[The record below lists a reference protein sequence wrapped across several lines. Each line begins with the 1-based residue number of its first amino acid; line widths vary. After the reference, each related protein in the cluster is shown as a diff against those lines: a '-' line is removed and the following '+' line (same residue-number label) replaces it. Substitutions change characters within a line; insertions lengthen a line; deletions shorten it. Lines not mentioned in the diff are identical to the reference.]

1 MKKATRVRVNM
12 NFDLKKLLD
21 EKILLF
27 DGGMG
32 TMLIGA
38 GLRENEIPESWIYSR
53 REELFDIHI
62 KYIEAGADV
71 IQTNTFGASGIKLSS
86 SRAGAMLDPEETNRR
101 GAAIARGALE
111 RFKDRDLLVA
121 GDIGPTGRFFPPVGN
136 LREDDARNSFMQQA
150 RALDQGG
157 ADFFLIET
165 MSDLREAVEAL
176 RGAKE
181 ASEKPVVVELTFDKK
196 PKGYFTLMG
205 NTLREAAETLEREGA
220 DMIGANCT
228 LSSNSMIGLARE
240 LRAQTD
246 MPLLFQ
252 PNAGQPVLTDG
263 KTHYTQSPED
273 FAEDIGK
280 IAREGADAVGGC
292 CGTTPEFIRMIREK
306 LEELEK

>member
-1 MKKATRVRVNM
+1 M

-32 TMLIGA
+32 TMIIEA
-38 GLRENEIPESWIYSR
+38 GLQENEIPESWIYSR
-53 REELFDIHI
+53 REELFNIHV

-71 IQTNTFGASGIKLSS
+71 IQTNTFGASSIKLSS
-86 SRAGAMLDPEETNRR
+86 SRAGAMLDPEETNRK
-101 GAAIARGALE
+101 AAVIARGALE
-111 RFKDRDLLVA
+111 RFKGRDLLVA
-121 GDIGPTGRFFPPVGN
+121 GDIGPTGRFFPPVGS
-136 LREDDARNSFMQQA
+136 LSEDEARDTFRRQA

-157 ADFFLIET
+157 ADIFLIET

-176 RGAKE
+176 RGVKE
-181 ASEKPVVVELTFDKK
+181 VSEKPVVVELTFDKK

-205 NTLREAAETLEREGA
+205 NTPREAAEILEREGA

-228 LSSNSMIGLARE
+228 LSSNPMIGLARE

-252 PNAGQPVLTDG
+252 PNAGQPVLTEG
-263 KTHYTQSPED
+263 KTHYTQSPDD
-273 FAEDIGK
+273 FAEDIER

-292 CGTTPEFIRMIREK
+292 CGTTPEFIRKIREK
-306 LEELEK
+306 LEELGK